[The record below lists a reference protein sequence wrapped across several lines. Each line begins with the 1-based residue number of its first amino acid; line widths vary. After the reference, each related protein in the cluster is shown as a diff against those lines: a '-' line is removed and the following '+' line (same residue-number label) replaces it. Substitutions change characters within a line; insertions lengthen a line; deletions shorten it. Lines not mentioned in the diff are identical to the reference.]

1 MAKTTTNKKG
11 TKGTTNTTTPKRG
24 TKDMK
29 KAVKKTIDP
38 VVMVCKFAIDETQ
51 DKLDGAVNYALN
63 SMLMDKCEESIAKK
77 QAIIDNEK
85 STQAQVE
92 LAKEELATLKEELTK
107 LNATRKNLASVYK
120 EVFDTMTGAGNSHL
134 QVKSALNMV
143 AVARKPMLAKYA
155 VHFESEELKNALD
168 IIHNPNN
175 ASNTGLT
182 KNGKDTKKAVA
193 DADASLETIIKT
205 YYSLPFES
213 AYNSKFRVKLN
224 ATNKKVLNDC
234 YVTGVRNK
242 CTKDKLTGRT
252 KKVNQTTSTLV
263 TSKKKDGKETFDYTK
278 LNKTVNDI
286 VLPQYFA

>member
-1 MAKTTTNKKG
+1 MAKTTKG
-11 TKGTTNTTTPKRG
+11 TKGTTTPKKG

-29 KAVKKTIDP
+29 KAIEKTINP
-38 VVMVCKFAIDETQ
+38 VIMVCKFAIEGTQ

-63 SMLMDKCEESIAKK
+63 GMMMDKCEEAIAKK
-77 QAIIDNEK
+77 QAIINNEK
-85 STQAQVE
+85 STEAQVT
-92 LAKEELATLKEELTK
+92 LATEELTVLKEELSK
-107 LNATRKNLASVYK
+107 LNVTRKALAPVYK
-120 EVFDTMTGAGNSHL
+120 EVFDTMVSAGNSHL

-143 AVARKPMLAKYA
+143 AVARKPVLAKYA
-155 VHFESEELKNALD
+155 VHFESEELKKALD
-168 IIHNPNN
+168 IIHDPNN
-175 ASNTGLT
+175 ASVNGLT

-213 AYNSKFRVKLN
+213 AYNTKFRVKLN
-224 ATNKKVLNDC
+224 ATNKKILNDC

-242 CTKDKLTGRT
+242 VTKDKTTGRT
-252 KKVNQTTSTLV
+252 KKVNQTTNTLV
-263 TSKKKDGKETFDYTK
+263 TAKKKDGVEKFDYTK